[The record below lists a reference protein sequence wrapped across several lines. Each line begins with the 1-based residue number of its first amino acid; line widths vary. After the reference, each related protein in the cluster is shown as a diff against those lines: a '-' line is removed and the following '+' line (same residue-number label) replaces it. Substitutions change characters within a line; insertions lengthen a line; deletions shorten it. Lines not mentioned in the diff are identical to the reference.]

1 MSLNP
6 STLTSAPLP
15 DVCRNRHGGND
26 ESELANLKVHSRK
39 EIDCERIMVYA
50 DFMDSYGITFKE
62 VVKALGLL
70 PQTASARLADL
81 KKAVRLVRKGDLRRD
96 GCGVF
101 IRAKGQLKLL

>member
-1 MSLNP
+1 MSTSQHN
-6 STLTSAPLP
+6 LTSAPLP
-15 DVCRNRHGGND
+15 DITSRKHGGNP
-26 ESELANLKVHSRK
+26 ESDLANLKVHSRK

-101 IRAKGQLKLL
+101 IRTPPQRGLF